1 MSIEQALIAQAG
13 PHMLKARLQAILGTE
28 QEKGCRADLS
38 VQTVALEPLFEPLV
52 EYKDL
57 YNVGGQSHGVI
68 EPLPRNEELIRLQI
82 WISPEQEFSWK
93 RSELFLKQLF
103 RTSNRLGFE
112 IVGNGKNIII
122 CIMCHRYDLP
132 IVSAAFKGEFDRCEL
147 SQLKKDAFGRIPPDG
162 WKNITFLDFFPPPP
176 YSHLLTRPDELQ
188 SSPLESLIAAMNEL
202 PSNTMGIYQTLFQPV
217 SAAHDWHGNVQLL
230 LDMEYACKLFG
241 GMQFPS
247 RYAQQAPSGDLRQMS
262 WDVENKAHNDKP
274 FYAVALRVGVIGPRQ
289 SDEPLRSLATFSSL
303 FQHGGRPLNC
313 IPEIDYKDFLSDEQI
328 RCMFDL
334 GLTYRAGFLL
344 NSWELSGLVHL
355 PPAGIFEH
363 RRLPFETLETL
374 PVRNRTLSKGTH
386 IGTCNYAGHKKR
398 VCIPLEIRRRHTH
411 LIGRSGTA
419 KSTTMEHMVL
429 DDIEQGFGVA
439 VIDPHGD
446 LVDRLIALL
455 PEHCIERTIYFDPG
469 NPEWIPI
476 WNPLYKIPGQDVGRT
491 ADDIVHAIQNFVTVG
506 WGDRLEHL
514 LRNIIF
520 SLIQLSRGTFLDVS
534 NLLRNK
540 SEESKRF
547 REEILQV
554 VDNESVRQFWLQ
566 DYEKYG
572 KDDLG
577 PPKNKLSKLLVSGSV
592 SLMLSQPDS
601 LFNFR
606 DIMDEGMIFLAN
618 LSTIGSKSREILGC
632 FMLSLLHLTALSRSD
647 TPQAERKQFHIYCDE
662 AHRFMTDALED
673 LIAETRKY
681 SVSLTLAHQY
691 ISQFGSRKTDAL
703 ASVGSTIIFNI
714 DKKDAQSLSKDLR
727 NLVRLED
734 LISLEIG
741 EAIARIGTEIVRIK
755 TPKPLKIPLKNHRE
769 RIIDIS
775 RERYYKPAV
784 EIRKIIRRKHD
795 PWSCPIAPLNSG
807 NVEKDKNGRVKEFI
821 YDEF

>member
-13 PHMLKARLQAILGTE
+13 PHMLKARLQAILCAE
-28 QEKGCRADLS
+28 QDKGCRTDLS
-38 VQTVALEPLFEPLV
+38 GQPVALEPIFEPLE

-57 YNVGGQSHGVI
+57 YNIGRQSHGII
-68 EPLPRNEELIRLQI
+68 EPFPRKEDLIRLQI
-82 WISPEQEFSWK
+82 WISPEQEFIWDN
-93 RSELFLKQLF
+93 SERFLKQIF
-103 RTSNRLGFE
+103 RVSHRIGFE
-112 IVGNGKNIII
+112 IIGNSKNIII
-122 CIMCHRYDLP
+122 SIMCHKYDLP
-132 IVSAAFKGEFDRCEL
+132 VVSAAYGGGFDRCDL
-147 SQLKKDAFGRIPPDG
+147 SPLQRDVFTQISPERFN
-162 WKNITFLDFFPPPP
+162 NIIFLDFFPPPP
-176 YSHLLTRPDELQ
+176 YSHLLTRPDELK
-188 SSPLESLIAAMNEL
+188 SSPLEPLIAAMNKF
-202 PSNTMGIYQTLFQPV
+202 PPNTMGIYQVLFQPV
-217 SAAHDWHGNVQLL
+217 SAAHDWHRNVQLL
-230 LDMEYACKLFG
+230 LDIEYAGKLFG
-241 GMQFPS
+241 GMQFLS
-247 RYAQQAPSGDLRQMS
+247 RYAQQTPSGDLRQMS

-274 FYAVALRVGVIGPRQ
+274 FYSVALRVGVIGPGK
-289 SDEPLRSLATFSSL
+289 SDDLLRSLVTFSSL
-303 FQHGGRPLNC
+303 FQHGGRPLNY
-313 IPEIDYKDFLSDEQI
+313 ISKTDYMAFLSDEQI
-328 RCMFDL
+328 GCMYDL
-334 GLTYRAGFLL
+334 GLTYRPGFLL
-344 NSWELSGLVHL
+344 NSYELSGFVHL
-355 PPAGIFEH
+355 PPAEIFEH

-374 PVRNRTLSKGTH
+374 PVRSLVLSEGTH
-386 IGTCNYAGHKKR
+386 IGTCNYAGNSNR

-411 LIGRSGTA
+411 LIGRPGTA
-419 KSTTMEHMVL
+419 KSSTMEHMVL
-429 DDIEQGFGVA
+429 DDIEKGYGVA

-446 LVDRLIALL
+446 LVDRLIGLL
-455 PEHCIERTIYFDPG
+455 PEECIEKIIYFDPG
-469 NPEWIPI
+469 DPNWIPI
-476 WNPLYKIPGQDVGRT
+476 WNPLCRIPGQDVGRT

-520 SLIQLSRGTFLDVS
+520 SLIQLSQCTFLDVS

-540 SEESKRF
+540 SDESKRF
-547 REEILQV
+547 REEILKI

-601 LFNFR
+601 RFNFR
-606 DIMDEGMIFLAN
+606 DIMDEGMIFLTN

-647 TPQAERKQFHIYCDE
+647 TPHDKRKQFHIYCDE

-703 ASVGSTIIFNI
+703 SSVGSTIIFNI

-734 LISLEIG
+734 LITLETG

-755 TPKPLKIPLKNHRE
+755 TPKPLKIPEGNNRE
-769 RIIDIS
+769 RIIEVS
-775 RERYYKPAV
+775 RERYYKPAD
-784 EIRKIIRRKHD
+784 ENPKND
-795 PWSCPIAPLNSG
+795 PT
-807 NVEKDKNGRVKEFI
+807 KT
-821 YDEF
+821 